1 MFLKDCNSNL
11 FNKNE
16 VDNVTK
22 FVEDYNSLL
31 KSEKNSDKSRRKYR
45 HLCNTYDELFYS
57 NDCSS
62 DRLKIIKESRDK
74 VHKDA
79 LEDLDMFIILDKKC
93 NNEKNE
99 LVNKSVDYK
108 LQKFSELNKDNDD
121 LLHKYASLESDIYSA
136 FLNDYDNYK
145 FYREFNK
152 KNHYKYEHDNNELKK
167 KYDYIKKLYSFYEI
181 SNTDKSSLE
190 NIFVSESYKD
200 FNLLEDS
207 NKALVKKKK

>member
-11 FNKNE
+11 FNENE

-207 NKALVKKKK
+207 NKVLVKKKK

>member
-45 HLCNTYDELFYS
+45 YLCNTYDELFYS

-207 NKALVKKKK
+207 NKTLVKKKK

>member
-11 FNKNE
+11 FNENE

-167 KYDYIKKLYSFYEI
+167 KYEYIKKLYSFYEI

-207 NKALVKKKK
+207 NKVLVKKKK

>member
-207 NKALVKKKK
+207 NKTLVKKKK

>member
-11 FNKNE
+11 FNENE

-108 LQKFSELNKDNDD
+108 LQKFSELNKDNVD

-207 NKALVKKKK
+207 NKVLVKKKK

>member
-11 FNKNE
+11 FNENE

-57 NDCSS
+57 NYCSS

>member
-11 FNKNE
+11 FNENE

-136 FLNDYDNYK
+136 FLNDYDNYR

>member
-11 FNKNE
+11 FNENE

-207 NKALVKKKK
+207 NKTLVKKKK

>member
-11 FNKNE
+11 FNENE

-167 KYDYIKKLYSFYEI
+167 KYEYIKKLYSFYEI

>member
-11 FNKNE
+11 FNENE

-99 LVNKSVDYK
+99 LVNKSVDYR

-167 KYDYIKKLYSFYEI
+167 KYEYIKKLYSFYEI

>member
-11 FNKNE
+11 FNENE